1 MQIRKQRAFV
11 FLHPSRFK
19 GEVEAKED
27 EDEDEQEDVKTG
39 VQPIIIATVVLSSF
53 QEWNNNSLAS
63 LST

>member
-39 VQPIIIATVVLSSF
+39 VQPIIIATVILSSF
-53 QEWNNNSLAS
+53 QE
-63 LST
+63 